1 MRRTSWVLDY
11 HGCDEATGEAILS
24 GRQDILPSSNDYDW
38 LGSGAYFWENSYS
51 RALAWAEFLKKNRR
65 ASTGKIDKPFVVG
78 AIIDPGNCLDLGEDS
93 SLEIYKRA
101 YSVFKDYFE
110 TIDQPIPRNEP
121 GFRGDEELVR
131 RKLDTVRC
139 LIFCIFCGMMKTDLH
154 STP

>member
-1 MRRTSWVLDY
+1 M
-11 HGCDEATGEAILS
+11 
-24 GRQDILPSSNDYDW
+24 
-38 LGSGAYFWENSYS
+38 
-51 RALAWAEFLKKNRR
+51 
-65 ASTGKIDKPFVVG
+65 VG
-78 AIIDPGNCLDLGEDS
+78 AIIDPGNCLDLSEDS